1 MTNPHAR
8 NAITWKYSQ
17 VKHMHPS
24 IIVLSYKMLYQ
35 IKCFLK
41 VFIKLIHNLRRLRSL
56 VIAKLFSKYRM
67 FLLLYNYIFK
77 YIITYILFI
86 FRIEKSYFIYNY
98 ILLHFN
104 VFIYFY
110 ILNFFLVFKNVLQC
124 LRRPMVCIILYKYY
138 IQSLFGECF
147 FYYYYYAF

>member
-24 IIVLSYKMLYQ
+24 IIVLSYKILYQ

-41 VFIKLIHNLRRLRSL
+41 VFIKLIHNLRRLRSP